1 MASAAKS
8 GAGKGAPGDTA
19 PQTAAPTDEVRSD
32 ESAGEPATDDVK
44 RRFREALD
52 RKNHKHAEGAAAG
65 ENGEHAKVHGAHGP
79 AHTQRQ
85 FRRKSG

>member
-8 GAGKGAPGDTA
+8 GGGKAAAGDTA
-19 PQTAAPTDEVRSD
+19 PGTAAPADDVPTADQQG
-32 ESAGEPATDDVK
+32 ESSADDVK

-52 RKNHKHAEGAAAG
+52 RKNHKHADGAGSGEG
-65 ENGEHAKVHGAHGP
+65 GEHAKVHSAHGP
-79 AHTQRQ
+79 AHQQRQ